1 MNKNMLIE
9 NPAAIHDSSLWK
21 WVDDAITRTKENF
34 HPGQLF
40 KNLDDSQFVDVEKM
54 KKEISRELT
63 NYLKI
68 TLSLESRDIYKK
80 WVNKN
85 LDRARETVILFKGN
99 MQMFQY
105 AVDTFQNESK
115 NKLRSLL
122 NGIVMTSKYEKW
134 LHSNLG
140 YAQETI
146 KTFNDDV
153 DYFDWFVK
161 KPESKK
167 RKREIQKLPDGL
179 LNSKKLTRDNL
190 PEEFKAYILKAEEIQ
205 KSESKRKTIRKTNL
219 WKPGLVFTLVT
230 IFLDNNF
237 EKYRT
242 FERVDALLDEFS
254 KESTR
259 DNLPHEFEAY
269 PRFKIILKNMR
280 LNETDVKKYFY
291 KQNKISKP
299 SGTS

>member
-1 MNKNMLIE
+1 MNKNILIE
-9 NPAAIHDSSLWK
+9 NPDAIHDSSLWK

-40 KNLDDSQFVDVEKM
+40 KNLDDSQSVDVEKM
-54 KKEISRELT
+54 KMEISRELT

-68 TLSLESRDIYKK
+68 TLSLESRERYKK

-85 LDRARETVILFKGN
+85 LDMARNTVIIFKGN

-105 AVDTFQNESK
+105 AIDTFRNESE

-134 LHSNLG
+134 LHSNLE
-140 YAQETI
+140 YAEETI
-146 KTFNDDV
+146 STFNDDV

-161 KPESKK
+161 KPESKR
-167 RKREIQKLPDGL
+167 RKKTDV
-179 LNSKKLTRDNL
+179 
-190 PEEFKAYILKAEEIQ
+190 PEVEEIE
-205 KSESKRKTIRKTNL
+205 KPESNKRKTNL
-219 WKPGLVFTLVT
+219 WKPDLVFLLVT

-242 FERVDALLDEFS
+242 FKRVSAILNEFS

-280 LNETDVKKYFY
+280 LNETDVKKTFY
-291 KQNKISKP
+291 KQNKIPKP